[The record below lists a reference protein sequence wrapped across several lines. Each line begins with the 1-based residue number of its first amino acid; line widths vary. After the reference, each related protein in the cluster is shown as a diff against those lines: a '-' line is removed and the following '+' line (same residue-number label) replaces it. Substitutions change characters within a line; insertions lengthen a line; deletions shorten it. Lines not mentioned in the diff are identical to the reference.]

1 MRAADRLR
9 WHSLSNGAALWVG
22 WVAAARAAATAA
34 ADFPVAVTLHPPPG
48 CVFTAGASS
57 SNGAPQVTLT
67 CGSNLFVNVQPT
79 ILSSP
84 TNATSTGALPAA
96 SFTAAGSSP
105 PPPAE
110 LTQSIASLINL
121 GDTSTSVG
129 GAMFVQRNTTA
140 TTSSA
145 LTPGRTTAQAL
156 QPGPAGLP
164 NATPDSAST
173 LSGQAV
179 EVWLIF

>member
-9 WHSLSNGAALWVG
+9 WRSLGSSAALWVG
-22 WVAAARAAATAA
+22 WVAAARAAATAT
-34 ADFPVAVTLHPPPG
+34 ADFPVTVTLLPPPG
-48 CVFTAGASS
+48 CVFTASS
-57 SNGAPQVTLT
+57 SSSTGAPQVTLT

-84 TNATSTGALPAA
+84 TSSTGTSTLPAA
-96 SFTAAGSSP
+96 SFTATGSSP

-110 LTQSIASLINL
+110 LTQSIASLMNL
-121 GDTSTSVG
+121 SDTSTSVG
-129 GAMFVQRNTTA
+129 GAMFVQRSATA
-140 TTSSA
+140 ATSSA

-156 QPGPAGLP
+156 QSGPGGSP
-164 NATPDSAST
+164 NAPQDNASD